1 MTQTK
6 PLQTAKRKQQVARF
20 FIDFINSNIFFIS
33 LCLILELSSSRFFF
47 FQVLVLERY
56 GGLATLDL
64 KAVKMDRALI
74 YPGYGNATKT
84 K

>member
-1 MTQTK
+1 MSNTGAELK
-6 PLQTAKRKQQVARF
+6 P
-20 FIDFINSNIFFIS
+20 
-33 LCLILELSSSRFFF
+33 FFF